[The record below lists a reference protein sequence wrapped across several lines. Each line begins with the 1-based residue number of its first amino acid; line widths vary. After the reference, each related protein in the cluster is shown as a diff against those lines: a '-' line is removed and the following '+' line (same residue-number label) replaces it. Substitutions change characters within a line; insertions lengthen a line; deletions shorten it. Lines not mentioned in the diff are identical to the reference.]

1 MFLIFN
7 RPDLTRQV
15 FPVIRDAQ
23 PSRLYIATDGP
34 RQDNSK
40 DIYEHMF
47 QKQPKLIPKPMPLQ
61 ACSSRKTSACEDVKG
76 MGGGLR
82 YLNRA

>member
-1 MFLIFN
+1 MKNKSSHKSSHKSASIPNTHLSTPILFLIFK

-15 FPVIRDAQ
+15 FSVIRDAQ

-40 DIYEHMF
+40 DII
-47 QKQPKLIPKPMPLQ
+47 L
-61 ACSSRKTSACEDVKG
+61 CDSSRALVKDVVG
-76 MGGGLR
+76 TVS
-82 YLNRA
+82 

>member
-1 MFLIFN
+1 MKNKSSHKSASIPNTHLSTPILFLKFK

-15 FPVIRDAQ
+15 FSVIRDAQ

-40 DIYEHMF
+40 DIV
-47 QKQPKLIPKPMPLQ
+47 L
-61 ACSSRKTSACEDVKG
+61 CDSARALVKDVVVTVW
-76 MGGGLR
+76 
-82 YLNRA
+82 